1 MELKTVIV
9 IDNSSYPLGGTAQ
22 VAFISALE
30 LKRRGYEVVYVST
43 DKSPNPALTEKGIR
57 VECLDN
63 LGIRDNPNRL
73 EAAAK

>member
-30 LKRRGYEVVYVST
+30 LKRRTFGGVDRTWSNREY
-43 DKSPNPALTEKGIR
+43 
-57 VECLDN
+57 N
-63 LGIRDNPNRL
+63 LIDR
-73 EAAAK
+73 

>member
-30 LKRRGYEVVYVST
+30 LKKT
-43 DKSPNPALTEKGIR
+43 WI
-57 VECLDN
+57 
-63 LGIRDNPNRL
+63 
-73 EAAAK
+73 